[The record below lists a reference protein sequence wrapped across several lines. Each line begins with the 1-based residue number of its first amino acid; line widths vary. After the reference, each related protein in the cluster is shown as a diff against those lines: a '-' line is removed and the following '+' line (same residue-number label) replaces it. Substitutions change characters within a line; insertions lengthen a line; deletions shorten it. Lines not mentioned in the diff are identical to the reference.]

1 MKDAR
6 KEDFIGLLIDLP
18 CAPDCLG
25 LEVLATMP
33 ALPTDFAEIKIQLR
47 QWTSQCWG
55 DVQPAS
61 RGVAL
66 LFFPPY
72 TPTIICTSFSLI
84 SRYDH
89 KFEPN

>member
-18 CAPDCLG
+18 CAPNCLG

-47 QWTSQCWG
+47 QWMSQLNLG
-55 DVQPAS
+55 
-61 RGVAL
+61 
-66 LFFPPY
+66 
-72 TPTIICTSFSLI
+72 
-84 SRYDH
+84 
-89 KFEPN
+89 